1 MANWVRSIRQT
12 TTYLGVAVIALI
24 WGGIYLL
31 TTNEHE
37 RAYRNALRQG
47 NNLTRVLEEYISR
60 VFQQSDSALLA
71 LRRSY
76 QKDPD
81 HFDIAQW
88 AARTQTHKKFTVQY
102 GIAGSD
108 GFVKQSSKG
117 PLFAPVYVGDRAHF
131 VFQITD
137 STDQLYI
144 GAPISG
150 RISRRLAIELTR
162 RVSKPDGSFDGV
174 VVTSLDLSQLETFF
188 SSLEIGHGGVVSL
201 VRLDGALLA
210 RGGPDGPMGHFEGI
224 SIIPSPLFGAL
235 RQSPA
240 GSYWNSSAS
249 SARLDGISRLMF
261 YRVVPELPIVA
272 VVGLNK
278 QSIFEQADATRRVY
292 FIAGTS
298 LTLMVLAAMMF
309 GAMSQERILSTK
321 DALQRSSR
329 SLEQANSSFEHAN
342 ILLQTALHNMAHGL
356 CMFDRN
362 QCLVICNER
371 YGEMYNLAPEVTTPG
386 TSLRSILEARI
397 SAGTAPQDKEQY
409 LLLRLKEVAEGTP
422 YYAENELSDGRV
434 YAVNHQPMP
443 NGGWV
448 AIHQDVTEQKK
459 TERALVESTEAL
471 KNSNA
476 RFGAALQNM
485 SQGLCMIDASQ
496 KILVANER
504 YRQIYN
510 LTEDLVKPGTTLGE
524 IIEYRS
530 GTGNYVGP
538 VPSEYIAAQLSSPTT
553 IEKLGNGRVVLV
565 LRHRMSDGCWLTTHE
580 DITDRW
586 RNETR
591 VAFLAHHDA
600 LTGLYNRAALI
611 EKIEDACARNRRWGE
626 EFNVLMLDLDRF
638 KQVNDTFGHPAGDD
652 LLRQVSDRLS
662 ATLRET
668 DILARLGGDEFAIV
682 QVNDTEQ
689 SEAAENLATRIIA
702 VIGEPFSIKSNA
714 VNIGASIG
722 IALAPQHGIH
732 ADDLLK
738 VADLALYHAKSLGRN
753 RYATF
758 DPALGRAAADKHI
771 LESELRQALMEDNL
785 EVHFQPIVD
794 SKTFKICSAEALIRW
809 RHPEKGL
816 ISPDQFIPLAEE
828 SGTILQIGEWMLQTA
843 CKEAAKWPSPIK
855 VAVNLST
862 VQLRSANLLDN
873 VMCVLVETGLPP
885 DRLELE
891 VTETALMEY
900 GTESLSLLK
909 KLKNLGITVA
919 LDDFG
924 TGYSSLNQLT
934 MFPFDKI
941 KIDKSFTTNMTSRA
955 DCAAIISAVLAL
967 AQSLDIETTAEGI
980 EKDDQLRILRLAGVT
995 YIQGYLICHPSPASE
1010 LNFHE
1015 PLTPGAIGNAA

>member
-1 MANWVRSIRQT
+1 MANWIRSIRQT

-31 TTNEHE
+31 ATDEHE
-37 RAYRNALRQG
+37 RAYQDALRQG

-60 VFQQSDSALLA
+60 VLQQSDSALLA

-88 AARTQTHKKFTVQY
+88 VKRTQTHKNFTVQY
-102 GIAGSD
+102 GIAGPD

-117 PLFAPVYVGDRAHF
+117 QLFAPVYVGDRAHF
-131 VFQITD
+131 LFQIND
-137 STDQLYI
+137 SADQLYI
-144 GAPISG
+144 GAPITG
-150 RISRRLAIELTR
+150 RISRKLAIELTR
-162 RVSKPDGSFDGV
+162 RVSKSDGSFDGV
-174 VVTSLDLSQLETFF
+174 VVTSLDLSQLEAFF

-201 VRLDGALLA
+201 VRLDGVLLA
-210 RGGPDGPMGHFEGI
+210 RGGPDGPMGHFDGL
-224 SIIPSPLFGAL
+224 SITTSPLFDAL

-240 GSYWNSSAS
+240 GSFWNSSAS
-249 SARLDGISRLMF
+249 SASFDGTSRLMF

-272 VVGLNK
+272 VVGLTK

-292 FIAGTS
+292 FIAGTA

-309 GAMSQERILSTK
+309 GAMSQARILSTK

-329 SLEQANSSFEHAN
+329 SLEQANSSLEHAN

-371 YGEMYNLAPEVTTPG
+371 YGEMYNLAPEQTTPG
-386 TSLRSILEARI
+386 TRLRSILEARI

-409 LLLRLKEVAEGTP
+409 LLTRLKEVAEGTP
-422 YYAENELSDGRV
+422 YYVENKLSDGRV

-443 NGGWV
+443 DGGWV

-476 RFGAALQNM
+476 RFAAALQNM

-510 LTEDLVKPGTTLGE
+510 LTDDLVKPGTTLGE

-530 GTGNYVGP
+530 GTGNYAGP

-565 LRHRMSDGCWLTTHE
+565 LRHRMSEGCWLTTHE

-652 LLRQVSDRLS
+652 LLRQVADRLG

-702 VIGEPFSIKSNA
+702 VIGEPFVIKSNP

-722 IALAPQHGIH
+722 IALAPEHGIH

-738 VADLALYHAKSLGRN
+738 MADLALYHAKSLGRN

-771 LESELRQALMEDNL
+771 LENELRHALMDDNL

-794 SKTFKICSAEALIRW
+794 SRTFKICSAEALIRW

-828 SGTILQIGEWMLQTA
+828 SGTILQIGEWMLQAA

-873 VMCVLVETGLPP
+873 VMCVLVESGLPP

-941 KIDKSFTTNMTSRA
+941 KIDKSFTSNMTSRA

-967 AQSLDIETTAEGI
+967 AQSLDIETTAEGV

-995 YIQGYLICHPSPASE
+995 YIQGYLICRPCPASE